1 MATKPDNEQRLRA
14 AGVILTDDPL
24 EPEFQAVVE
33 GLTPDEVDVMIAV
46 KRRLDEAD
54 RSFGWDPASGDPLPS
69 SVRFPP

>member
-33 GLTPDEVDVMIAV
+33 GLTPAEVDVMIAV

-54 RSFGWDPASGDPLPS
+54 RSFGWDPTSGDPQPS